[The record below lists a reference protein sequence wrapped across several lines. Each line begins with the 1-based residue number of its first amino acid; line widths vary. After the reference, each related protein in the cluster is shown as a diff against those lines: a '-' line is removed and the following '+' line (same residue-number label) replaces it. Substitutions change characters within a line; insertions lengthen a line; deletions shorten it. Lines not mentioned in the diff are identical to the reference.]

1 VEIVSEDPGQCSDN
15 RQKVTGL
22 KSESVTGIIPESWP
36 ASFRTTARDDFELV
50 AAFRRNPH
58 QKEDMVRTAMPY
70 LHSREDWQVAATLK
84 LLGFLVHTGNFH

>member
-1 VEIVSEDPGQCSDN
+1 VEIVSEDPGQCSDH

-50 AAFRRNPH
+50 AVYRRNPH
-58 QKEDMVRTAMPY
+58 EGNRAKFDMENTNTAIPATATC
-70 LHSREDWQVAATLK
+70 AAGQTH
-84 LLGFLVHTGNFH
+84 GV

>member
-58 QKEDMVRTAMPY
+58 
-70 LHSREDWQVAATLK
+70 L
-84 LLGFLVHTGNFH
+84 